1 MSNGIKLSFMP
12 LGSITLDT
20 NALVAFSTRA
30 TVSNQAPVCKF
41 EPFPV
46 WAAYI
51 ETPTKKILFDTGL
64 CENCLTGGESA
75 ATLEK
80 LSISFKEGENLEH
93 QLGLC
98 GVKPEDIDY
107 VIISHLHHDHA
118 GKIGLFKNAK
128 IIVQRQ
134 EMIRALLDTHTVNPM
149 GTYLKADLEV
159 SANWT
164 LIDGDVDFMPGVK
177 LLLVPGHAEGQ
188 QALQLELDRLGTV
201 LLTSDACYTEL
212 NWGPPMRPAGAL
224 DDSKAY
230 FASLKKLHAI
240 AEATNATVFFGH
252 DIAQFETLRKAPDYY
267 D

>member
-1 MSNGIKLSFMP
+1 MSNGIKLSFLP

-93 QLGLC
+93 QLGL
-98 GVKPEDIDY
+98 GGGKPEDIDY

-128 IIVQRQ
+128 IIVQRR
-134 EMIRALLDTHTVNPM
+134 EMARALMDTHTVNPM

-159 SANWT
+159 DAKWT
-164 LIDGDVDFMPGVK
+164 LVDGDVDFMPGIK
-177 LLLVPGHAEGQ
+177 LLLVPGHAEGLQ
-188 QALQLELDRLGTV
+188 CLQLELDRLGTV
-201 LLTSDACYTEL
+201 LITSDACYTEL
-212 NWGPPMRPAGAL
+212 NWGPPMRPAGVL

-230 FASLKKLHAI
+230 FASLRRLHAI

-252 DIAQFETLRKAPDYY
+252 DITQFETLRKAPDFY

>member
-1 MSNGIKLSFMP
+1 MSNGIKLSFLP
-12 LGSITLDT
+12 LGSITCDT
-20 NALVAFSTRA
+20 NALVAFATRA
-30 TVSNQAPVCKF
+30 TALNPAPVCKF
-41 EPFPV
+41 EPFPI

-64 CENCLTGGESA
+64 CENCLTGGEPES
-75 ATLEK
+75 TK
-80 LSISFKEGENLEH
+80 VNIPISFKDGENLEH
-93 QLGLC
+93 QLSLL
-98 GVKPEDIDY
+98 GVNPEEIDY

-128 IIVQRQ
+128 IIVQRR
-134 EMIRALLDTHTVNPM
+134 EMARALMDTHTVNPM

-159 SANWT
+159 DAKWT
-164 LIDGDVDFMPGVK
+164 LVDGDVDFMPGIK
-177 LLLVPGHAEGQ
+177 LLLVPGHAEGLQ
-188 QALQLELDRLGTV
+188 CLQLELDNLGTV

-212 NWGPPMRPAGAL
+212 NWGPPMRPAGVL

-230 FASLKKLHAI
+230 FASLRRLHAI

-252 DIAQFETLRKAPDYY
+252 DITQFETLRKAPDFY

>member
-149 GTYLKADLEV
+149 GT
-159 SANWT
+159 T
-164 LIDGDVDFMPGVK
+164 
-177 LLLVPGHAEGQ
+177 
-188 QALQLELDRLGTV
+188 
-201 LLTSDACYTEL
+201 
-212 NWGPPMRPAGAL
+212 
-224 DDSKAY
+224 
-230 FASLKKLHAI
+230 
-240 AEATNATVFFGH
+240 
-252 DIAQFETLRKAPDYY
+252 
-267 D
+267 